1 MRHIRDELL
10 RRWGWK
16 LVSVCSVAVAS
27 LLLGARAQS
36 RNSAPIPYA
45 SIATEGESY
54 AGPGRDTI
62 NDLTGSVI
70 NIGLLV
76 PLHGVEKPEG
86 DAMVSAAEMA
96 LQDAGGNVLPRGRR
110 VALDIQDESGPSWGI
125 VSDTVIHLILD
136 DDAVAVITSTSGV
149 DTHLTEQVGNRMG
162 VPVLTLSA
170 DSTTT
175 QIDIPWIF
183 RMGAS
188 DVAEARAIA
197 QGIYRDKG
205 LKTVLL
211 ITEQDHDGRRGIE
224 AMDQAAGELG
234 VGPPDGVALDPLSM
248 DFQPVMRRIQ
258 AVSPQAVV
266 IWTGAETAR
275 RLLHALKRARV
286 KEPYFLSQQAAQTG
300 SGMTSTTEG
309 GPSVPE
315 VWTVAAGG
323 EDTVVRQRFAMR
335 YRQATGIFPSAV
347 AAETYDAV
355 AVTVRAVHIAG
366 ANRARVRDV
375 LAGVQ
380 NFNGASGRISFDHE
394 GNDRA
399 ALHLVR
405 MTEVKE

>member
-1 MRHIRDELL
+1 MRGEMR

-16 LVSVCSVAVAS
+16 LASVCSVAVAS
-27 LLLGARAQS
+27 VLLEARAQS
-36 RNSAPIPYA
+36 RNAAPVPYA

-76 PLHGVEKPEG
+76 PLHGAEKPEG
-86 DAMVSAAEMA
+86 DAMVAAAQMA
-96 LQDAGGNVLPRGRR
+96 LQDADGNVLPRGRR
-110 VALDIQDESGPSWGI
+110 VVLDIRDESGPSWGI

-149 DTHLTEQVGNRMG
+149 DAHLTEQVGNRMG

-170 DSTTT
+170 DATTT

-188 DVAEARAIA
+188 DVVEARVIA
-197 QGIYRDKG
+197 QNIYRDGG

-224 AMDQAAGELG
+224 AMEQAAGELG
-234 VGPPDGVALDPLSM
+234 IGPPDSIALDPLRM
-248 DFQPVMRRIQ
+248 DVGSVMKRIQ
-258 AVSPQAVV
+258 AESPQAVV
-266 IWTGAETAR
+266 IWTGAETAGM
-275 RLLHALKRARV
+275 LLHALQGAGV
-286 KEPYFLSQQAAQTG
+286 KTRCFLSQQAAQAG
-300 SGMTSTTEG
+300 SGMTNTAAGDS
-309 GPSVPE
+309 SVPE
-315 VWTVAAGG
+315 VWTVATDGKDAA
-323 EDTVVRQRFAMR
+323 VWQSFAQR
-335 YRQATGIFPSAV
+335 YRQATGISPSAA

-355 AVTVRAVHIAG
+355 AVTVRAVCIAG
-366 ANRARVRDV
+366 ANRARVRDA
-375 LAGVQ
+375 LARVQ

-394 GNDRA
+394 GNDRT

-405 MTEVKE
+405 MTEVHE